1 MLYCFFCLPWDR
13 IRKSNNLNKHIGSTE
28 PDLSSTNPP
37 QPFHKSHWFPPNLE
51 DYPGGWF
58 SGDRITPIYFSHG
71 CMAIWKGS
79 GHTTRSL
86 GEQQQRSPWFLSP
99 LNQVTGMLLQGNQSP
114 PPVPPTWP
122 KRSTLLALNSRS
134 SSSTKRCMALE
145 GDGLNRKTAPKTHRK
160 PVGNALFF
168 FRGYRSWMYPYE
180 KSLYKPLYFVGI
192 YGLVII
198 PKNPIQELL
207 IDTMGT
213 LLGVHPIAL
222 YICFYGVLG

>member
-1 MLYCFFCLPWDR
+1 MYIGHLEGVGTHNPILR
-13 IRKSNNLNKHIGSTE
+13 GTTTTIAMILN
-28 PDLSSTNPP
+28 
-37 QPFHKSHWFPPNLE
+37 HW
-51 DYPGGWF
+51 
-58 SGDRITPIYFSHG
+58 T
-71 CMAIWKGS
+71 K
-79 GHTTRSL
+79 SL
-86 GEQQQRSPWFLSP
+86 GCSSRETNRPRRC
-99 LNQVTGMLLQGNQSP
+99 
-114 PPVPPTWP
+114 PPTWP

-145 GDGLNRKTAPKTHRK
+145 GDGRKPKNCTENLKTHRK

-198 PKNPIQELL
+198 PKNPIRELL

-213 LLGVHPIAL
+213 LLGVHPIVPWFWFWNHYKWL
-222 YICFYGVLG
+222 YTYVFMGF